1 MGRGGSQSPRV
12 KTRRS
17 EPYATPPYHFHV
29 GIRAYTGT
37 SISYLGVSLS
47 QSFFI
52 AQIGEVP
59 DQGSHTT
66 KQPRTNPSS
75 GVTGSSSLQGDV
87 GSSESLALGFLY
99 SHRRKSQS
107 GLGWGLPLQHPS
119 WNLPGTVRKTQNL
132 KPKIPRGLPK
142 PAHAN

>member
-1 MGRGGSQSPRV
+1 MGQGGSQSPRV
-12 KTRRS
+12 KARRS
-17 EPYATPPYHFHV
+17 KPYATPPYNFHV

-99 SHRRKSQS
+99 SHRRKEPVWPGVGLTFTASQLES
-107 GLGWGLPLQHPS
+107 ARYCQ
-119 WNLPGTVRKTQNL
+119 KD
-132 KPKIPRGLPK
+132 PK
-142 PAHAN
+142 PETKDTQRFAQASP